1 MSSSLSRDFSRRDWL
16 KISMASA
23 MGVSYSGWLPQLAQ
37 AAAAKNKPKACIVL
51 WMSGGPSQTDTFDLK
66 PDHENGGPY
75 KPIDT
80 TVPGIQISEH
90 LPGLAKQMKDMAL
103 IRGMSTAEGDHG
115 RGTQLMLTGY
125 RPGNAA
131 VRYPS
136 LGSMISKE
144 IGRRDNELPNY
155 VSLSTFQFAPNVNG
169 AGFLGPQYAPLVV
182 SGDSDNPQARANL
195 SIDNLRPPV
204 GVDKESMKKRV
215 DVLNFLS
222 KGFASRT
229 TNESAQAH
237 KANYERAVRMVESQ
251 AKHAFKLD
259 QETNELRDQYGRNRF
274 GQGCLL
280 ARRLVERG
288 VPFVEVALSRVNNNP
303 VSWDTHADNFN
314 RVREL
319 SEVLDPAWSTL
330 MDDLRDR
337 GLLDSTLIVW
347 MGEFGR
353 TPKINANGGGGR
365 DHFPAAWST
374 VLAGGP
380 IKGGQV
386 IGDTGKDGVQVVDR
400 PVTAKDLYAT
410 ICKALG
416 IDPESENIS
425 TEGRPIR
432 VVDEGGKPIPELV
445 G

>member
-1 MSSSLSRDFSRRDWL
+1 MSSPFYREFSRRDL
-16 KISMASA
+16 MKIGLASA
-23 MGVSYSGWLPQLAQ
+23 CGVSYSGWLPRLAR
-37 AAAAKNKPKACIVL
+37 AAAEQNKPRACIVL
-51 WMSGGPSQTDTFDLK
+51 WMSGGPTQTDTFDLK
-66 PDHENGGPY
+66 PDHANGGPF
-75 KPIDT
+75 KPIET
-80 TVPGIQISEH
+80 AVSGIKISEH
-90 LPGLAKQMKDMAL
+90 LPGLAEQMKDMAI
-103 IRGMSTAEGDHG
+103 IRGMKTAEGDHG

-136 LGSMISKE
+136 LGSLVAKE
-144 IGRRDNELPNY
+144 VGIRDNELPNY
-155 VSLSTFQFAPNVNG
+155 VSLSSFQFAPNVNG
-169 AGFLGPQYAPLVV
+169 AGFLGPQFAPLVV
-182 SGDSDNPQARANL
+182 SGNSDNPQARANL
-195 SIDNLRPPV
+195 SIDNLKLPL
-204 GVDKESMKKRV
+204 GVDEESMKRRV
-215 DVLNFLS
+215 GVLNFLQR
-222 KGFASRT
+222 GFTSQT
-229 TNESAQAH
+229 TNESAKAH

-251 AKHAFKLD
+251 AKHAFRLD
-259 QETNELRDQYGRNRF
+259 EETNELRDKYGRNRF

-303 VSWDTHADNFN
+303 VSWDTHSDNFN

-319 SEVLDPAWSTL
+319 SGVLDPAWATL

-353 TPKINANGGGGR
+353 TPTINTNGGGGR

-374 VLAGGP
+374 VLAGGL

-386 IGDTGKDGVQVVDR
+386 IGDTGNDGMEVINQ
-400 PVTAKDLYAT
+400 PVSTKDLYAT
-410 ICKALG
+410 ICSAMG
-416 IDPESENIS
+416 IDHEGENIS

-432 VVDEGGKPIPELV
+432 IVDEGGTPIKELV

>member
-1 MSSSLSRDFSRRDWL
+1 MSSSFHREYSRRDWL
-16 KISMASA
+16 RISLASVC
-23 MGVSYSGWLPQLAQ
+23 GVSYSGWLPKLAR
-37 AAAAKNKPKACIVL
+37 AAVEQNKPRACIVL
-51 WMSGGPSQTDTFDLK
+51 WMSGGPAQTDTFDMK
-66 PDHENGGPY
+66 PDHKNGGTF
-75 KPIDT
+75 KPIET
-80 TVPGIQISEH
+80 AVPGIKISEH
-90 LPGLAKQMKDMAL
+90 LPGLAKQMKDMAI
-103 IRGMSTAEGDHG
+103 IRSMATTEGDHG

-125 RPGNAA
+125 SPGNVA

-136 LGSMISKE
+136 LGSLVSKE

-169 AGFLGPQYAPLVV
+169 PGFLGPQYAPLVV

-195 SIDNLRPPV
+195 SIDNLRPPLGVDEQSLKNRV
-204 GVDKESMKKRV
+204 GVLDFLQKR
-215 DVLNFLS
+215 
-222 KGFASRT
+222 FAAQATS
-229 TNESAQAH
+229 ESAKAH

-251 AKHAFKLD
+251 AKHAFRLD
-259 QETNELRDQYGRNRF
+259 EETNELRDKYGRSRF

-288 VPFVEVALSRVNNNP
+288 VPFIEVALSQVNNSP
-303 VSWDTHADNFN
+303 VSWDTHTDNFA

-319 SEVLDPAWSTL
+319 SEVLDPAWATL
-330 MDDLRDR
+330 MDDLRER

-353 TPKINANGGGGR
+353 TPAINPNGGR

-374 VLAGGP
+374 VLAGGLV
-380 IKGGQV
+380 KGGQV

-400 PVTAKDLYAT
+400 PVTTKDFYAT
-410 ICKALG
+410 ICSALG
-416 IDPESENIS
+416 IDPEGENIS

-432 VVDEGGKPIPELV
+432 VVDQGGKPIRELV

>member
-1 MSSSLSRDFSRRDWL
+1 MSSSFQGDFSRRELL
-16 KISMASA
+16 KISLASA
-23 MGVSYSGWLPQLAQ
+23 FGVSCSGWLPKLAL
-37 AAAAKNKPKACIVL
+37 AAAEQNKQKSCIVL

-66 PDHENGGPY
+66 PDHANGGPF
-75 KPIDT
+75 KQIET
-80 TVPGIQISEH
+80 TVPGIEISEH
-90 LPGLAKQMKDMAL
+90 LPGLAKQMKDMAI
-103 IRGMSTAEGDHG
+103 IRGMSTTEGDHG

-136 LGSMISKE
+136 LGSLVSKE
-144 IGRRDNELPNY
+144 IGRKNNELPNY

-169 AGFLGPQYAPLVV
+169 AGFLGPEYAPLVV
-182 SGDSDNPQARANL
+182 SGNSDNPQARANL
-195 SIDNLRPPV
+195 SIDNLRLPL
-204 GVDKESMKKRV
+204 GVDEKSLKNRV
-215 DVLNFLS
+215 GVLNFLQQR
-222 KGFASRT
+222 FASQT
-229 TNESAQAH
+229 TNESAKAH
-237 KANYERAVRMVESQ
+237 RANYERAVRMVESQ
-251 AKHAFKLD
+251 AKHAFRLD
-259 QETNELRDQYGRNRF
+259 EETNELRDKYGRNRF

-303 VSWDTHADNFN
+303 VSWDTHTDNFT
-314 RVREL
+314 RVRQL
-319 SEVLDPAWSTL
+319 SEVLDTAWATL

-353 TPKINANGGGGR
+353 TPEIRPNAGR

-374 VLAGGP
+374 ALAGGL

-386 IGDTGKDGVQVVDR
+386 IGDTGKDGMKVVDR
-400 PVTAKDLYAT
+400 PVSAKDFYAT
-410 ICKALG
+410 ICTALG

-425 TEGRPIR
+425 SEGRPIR
-432 VVDEGGKPIPELV
+432 LVDEGGKPISELV

>member
-1 MSSSLSRDFSRRDWL
+1 MSSFFYREYSRRDLL
-16 KISMASA
+16 KISLASA
-23 MGVSYSGWLPQLAQ
+23 CGVSYSGWLPQLAQ
-37 AAAAKNKPKACIVL
+37 AAAGQNKPRACIVL
-51 WMSGGPSQTDTFDLK
+51 WMSGGPTQTDTFDLK
-66 PDHENGGPY
+66 PNHENGGPF
-75 KPIDT
+75 KQIET
-80 TVPGIQISEH
+80 AVPGIKISEH
-90 LPGLAKQMKDMAL
+90 LPGLAKQMQDMAI
-103 IRGMSTAEGDHG
+103 IRGMTTTEGDHG

-136 LGSMISKE
+136 LGSLVSKE

-169 AGFLGPQYAPLVV
+169 PGFLGPQYAPLVV

-195 SIDNLRPPV
+195 SIDNLRPPQ
-204 GVDKESMKKRV
+204 GVDDESMKNRVGVLDFLQKRFV
-215 DVLNFLS
+215 
-222 KGFASRT
+222 GQAIG
-229 TNESAQAH
+229 ESAKAH
-237 KANYERAVRMVESQ
+237 QANYERAVRMVESQ
-251 AKHAFKLD
+251 AKHAFRLD
-259 QETNELRDQYGRNRF
+259 EESNELRDKYGRNRF

-288 VPFVEVALSRVNNNP
+288 VPFVEVALSGVNNNP

-319 SEVLDPAWSTL
+319 SEILDPAWATL
-330 MDDLRDR
+330 MDDLRER

-353 TPKINANGGGGR
+353 TPAINSNGGR
-365 DHFPAAWST
+365 DHFPNAWST
-374 VLAGGP
+374 VLAGGLVN
-380 IKGGQV
+380 GGQV
-386 IGDTGKDGVQVVDR
+386 IGDTGKDGVRVVDR
-400 PVTAKDLYAT
+400 PVTTKDFYAT
-410 ICKALG
+410 ICSALG
-416 IDPESENIS
+416 IDPDGENIS

-432 VVDEGGKPIPELV
+432 VVDEGGQPIKALI